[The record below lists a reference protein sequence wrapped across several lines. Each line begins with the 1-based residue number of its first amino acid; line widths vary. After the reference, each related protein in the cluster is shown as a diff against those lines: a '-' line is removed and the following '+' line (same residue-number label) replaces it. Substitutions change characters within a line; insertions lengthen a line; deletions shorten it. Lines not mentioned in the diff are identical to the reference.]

1 MDIVL
6 NFSTTIPIYT
16 QIYQQISSQILSGKL
31 VGGKQLPTIRQIAQ
45 ELKISVIPVKRA
57 WEELDRK
64 GLIKTIT
71 GKGTF
76 VSDLEKTELRE
87 IKNSNSENFVK
98 EFCLQAKE
106 NEITLEELIKLVK
119 KIY

>member
-16 QIYQQISSQILSGKL
+16 QIYQQISSQILSGKI
-31 VGGKQLPTIRQIAQ
+31 VGGTQLPTIRQIAQ

-57 WEELDRK
+57 WEELDRS

-76 VSDLEKTELRE
+76 VTELNKSKLKE
-87 IKNSNSENFVK
+87 IKSYNSENFVK
-98 EFCLQAKE
+98 QFCLQAKE
-106 NEITLEELIKLVK
+106 NGITKDELIKLIKVL
-119 KIY
+119 Y